1 MATESETRR
10 RRMYFYPG
18 FQPSFVWGLGGAVLA
33 AGLAAVF
40 SMVILLLVQGRAQV
54 PNVFPILIGF
64 NIVVLLSLLIII
76 YWVALFVSHRM
87 GGPLYRM
94 EEAFKDMAQG
104 RLNHMVSLRRGDQ
117 LQQEAEAL
125 NQGVSG
131 LRERLEELREQARQL
146 EKVTDPQEVRDRA
159 NLLGRRMDDL
169 FVL

>member
-1 MATESETRR
+1 MVTESETRR
-10 RRMYFYPG
+10 RRIYFYPG

-40 SMVILLLVQGRAQV
+40 SMVILLLVQGRAMV
-54 PNVFPILIGF
+54 PDVFPILIGF
-64 NIVVLLSLLIII
+64 NIVVVLSLLIIV

-94 EEAFKDMAQG
+94 EVAFKDMAQG
-104 RLNHMVSLRRGDQ
+104 RLDQRVSLRRYDQ

-125 NQGVSG
+125 NQGVNG
-131 LRERLEELREQARQL
+131 LRERLAELRDQARQL
-146 EKVTDPQEVRDRA
+146 EQVTDPQELRDRA

>member
-40 SMVILLLVQGRAQV
+40 SMVILLLVHGRSMV
-54 PNVFPILIGF
+54 PDVLPILIGF
-64 NIVVLLSLLIII
+64 NIVVVLSLLLIV

-94 EEAFKDMAQG
+94 EVAFRDMAQG
-104 RLNHMVSLRRGDQ
+104 RLNQPVYLRRGDQ
-117 LQQEAEAL
+117 LQQEAQAL
-125 NQGVSG
+125 NQGVSA
-131 LRERLEELREQARQL
+131 LRERLEELRDQARQM
-146 EKVTDPQEVRDRA
+146 EEAVDPQEMRDRA
-159 NLLGRRMDDL
+159 NLLRRRMDDL
-169 FVL
+169 FEL